1 MRRLPPGISTTLL
14 LLGSLSAFPVAA
26 TEPPTPATPAAENAL
41 TLVFL
46 KTGPQ
51 SGKLPA
57 EEHRRVFQGHFENME
72 RMAREH
78 QLLLA
83 GPFGDTRHDPGLR
96 GIFVFDTG
104 DRARAEAW
112 AATDPPTRAGVFV
125 LEYHDLATAAPLAAC
140 RDADLARREEME
152 RAGGPPDPG
161 AGARPYVLLTVED
174 GARAREVLAL
184 KIADGTVL
192 LLARLDGTRALAVL
206 DAKDV
211 ADARTKLGP
220 VAERLGD
227 YALDDWYATDRLEH
241 LADPACGG

>member
-1 MRRLPPGISTTLL
+1 MPRIATSLL
-14 LLGSLSAFPVAA
+14 LLASTAIA
-26 TEPPTPATPAAENAL
+26 PTLAAEAAVAPAGPAESAL

-51 SGKLPA
+51 SDKLST
-57 EEHRRVFQGHFENME
+57 EVHQRVFQGHFANMA
-72 RMAREH
+72 RMARER

-96 GIFVFDTG
+96 GLFVFDTG
-104 DRARAEAW
+104 DRARAETW
-112 AATDPPTRAGVFV
+112 ASTDPPTQAGVFV

-140 RDADLARREEME
+140 RDADLARREAME
-152 RAGGPPDPG
+152 REGAHPAPG

-174 GARAREVLAL
+174 GARAREVLAP
-184 KIADGTVL
+184 KVEDGTVL

-211 ADARTKLGP
+211 ADARAKLGTTLD
-220 VAERLGD
+220 RLGES
-227 YALDDWYATDRLEH
+227 ALDDWFATDRLEH
-241 LADPACGG
+241 LAEPDCGAGGG